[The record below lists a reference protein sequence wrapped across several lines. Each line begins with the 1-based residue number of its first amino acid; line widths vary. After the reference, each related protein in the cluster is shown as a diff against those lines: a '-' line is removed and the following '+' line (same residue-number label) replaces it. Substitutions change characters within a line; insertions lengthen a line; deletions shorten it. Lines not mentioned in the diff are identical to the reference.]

1 MVGMGGRSSS
11 CSVYHGFSQR
21 LKVVYSVFHTCC
33 HIISL
38 QVWQEVEKLEFFV
51 VFVPTV
57 EMVFCFLDVGNPAV
71 GVTVEVGAHVSKDNV
86 WHMWLGV
93 WPCGCDSTLVE
104 SPGKV
109 TGNSL
114 GPLRRVF

>member
-1 MVGMGGRSSS
+1 MVGVGGRSSS
-11 CSVYHGFSQR
+11 HSVNDGFSQR
-21 LKVVYSVFHTCC
+21 LKVVYSVFHACC

-38 QVWQEVEKLEFFV
+38 QVRQKVEKSEIFPT
-51 VFVPTV
+51 FVPTV
-57 EMVFCFLDVGNPAV
+57 EMMFCSLDVGNPAV
-71 GVTVEVGAHVSKDNV
+71 GVTVEVGAHISKDNV

-114 GPLRRVF
+114 GPLRRMF